1 MVNVYIHGPEW
12 FFGVDAILESGAA
25 LIALCVTLASFRIY
39 LMTREKKYAYFTSS
53 FGLLTLSF
61 LSRAITD
68 ALLED
73 VFFKLPAEIAAKV
86 FFTGYVAHILLALTA
101 YVLLLIVTHKITD
114 KRLIALLFLI
124 MVPSLLL
131 SGSYFLSFYGLS
143 AIFLAFIALSYYQN
157 YKKVCKAT
165 ACLVFISFTLLT
177 LAQVL
182 FLLETIYNFLFVA
195 AHVTQAAGYLVIL
208 FALIKAMLK

>member
-1 MVNVYIHGPEW
+1 MVNVYIHGPHW
-12 FFGVDAILESGAA
+12 FFGMDAILEAGAA
-25 LIALCVTLASFRIY
+25 LIALCVTFASLKIY
-39 LMTREKKYAYFTSS
+39 LMTGEKKYGYFTSS

-73 VFFKLPAEIAAKV
+73 VFFKLPSEIAAKV
-86 FFTGYVAHILLALTA
+86 FFTGYVAHIMLALTA
-101 YVLLLIVTHKITD
+101 YTLLLIITHKITD
-114 KRLIALLFLI
+114 KRIIALLFLI

-143 AIFLAFIALSYYQN
+143 AIFLAFIALAYYHN
-157 YKKVCKAT
+157 YKKVSKAT

-177 LAQVL
+177 IAQTL
-182 FLLETIYNFLFVA
+182 FLLEAAYQTLFVP
-195 AHVTQAAGYLVIL
+195 AHITQAAGYLVIL